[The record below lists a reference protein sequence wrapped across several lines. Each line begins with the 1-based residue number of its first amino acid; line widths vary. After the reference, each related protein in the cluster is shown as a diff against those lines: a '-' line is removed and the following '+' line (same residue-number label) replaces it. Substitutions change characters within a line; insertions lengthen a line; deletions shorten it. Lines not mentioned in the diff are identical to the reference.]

1 MGARLG
7 GDALCRRGMRQSQE
21 KSVKIGLLMKQS
33 PYILVVNGAK
43 VRRPVFVLGAPHS
56 GVGLLSHALGRAPG
70 FHLTTGHEAVLR
82 AVYAVARQPSV
93 AEGKASGTASL
104 LRDAF
109 AEAWHLTPHMCPRC
123 GTSPLSARES
133 ADPCPHAGEIS
144 YYGDASPDLLYSA
157 NALDTA
163 FGDAVFVQIIR
174 DGRDVVSDM
183 LDDEQALA
191 WFRPGM
197 VNLEQ
202 ELPNPFFGIEDE
214 DERRGYRNLSLAAKC
229 ALRWRS
235 AVRLSARLRGT
246 LGADRLK
253 TLRYEDVCGNEVT
266 AAEEL
271 REFTGARVSAVE
283 LVRTESPGIGSW
295 RSRLSAEQRDE
306 VVTTARP
313 ELERLGYL

>member
-1 MGARLG
+1 
-7 GDALCRRGMRQSQE
+7 
-21 KSVKIGLLMKQS
+21 MKQS

-56 GVGLLSHALGRAPG
+56 GVGLLAHALSRSPG
-70 FHLTTGHEAVLR
+70 FHLTTGHEGVLR
-82 AVYAVARQPSV
+82 AVYAVARRPSV
-93 AEGKASGTASL
+93 AEGKATGAASL

-109 AEAWHLTPHMCPRC
+109 AEAWHLTPHTCPRC
-123 GTSPLSARES
+123 GAGPRSARES
-133 ADPCPHAGEIS
+133 AGPCPHAGEVEH
-144 YYGDASPDLLYSA
+144 YGDASPDLLYSA
-157 NALDTA
+157 AALDTA
-163 FGDAVFVQIIR
+163 FDNAAFVQIIR
-174 DGRDVVSDM
+174 DGRDVVADM
-183 LDDEQALA
+183 LDDEQTLA

-197 VNLEQ
+197 ANLDQ

-214 DERRGYRNLSLAAKC
+214 DERRAYRTMSMAAKC

-253 TLRYEDVCGNEVT
+253 TLRYEDVCGDEVR

-283 LVRTESPGIGSW
+283 LMRTESPGIGSW
-295 RSRLSAEQRDE
+295 RSRLSAEQGDD
-306 VVTTARP
+306 VLASARP
-313 ELERLGYL
+313 ELERLGYLRPA